1 MKLEQMIDR
10 IIAGCRL
17 MIARALEPVDGR
29 LKSLEAR
36 PLAAPVDRDGLAR
49 ELKESLSAELEKGI
63 RSIKP
68 QPTPDADQIA
78 KAMEPI
84 FSVWALGFERKADDI
99 LQRAIDRMPQP
110 KDGKDGERGVDG
122 RDGKDAFDLD
132 SFACEL
138 GEDGRTVTLSFRRG
152 DEVLSKSVKLPA
164 MLYKGVFAKGA
175 EYSENDVVT
184 YGGSMFI
191 ATKDAPDGAPGS
203 SDDWKLSV
211 KRGRDGKD
219 GRNGIDKTATVA
231 AKQQ

>member
-1 MKLEQMIDR
+1 MNFEKMIDS
-10 IIAGCRL
+10 IVAGTKA
-17 MIARALEPVDGR
+17 MIAKAISPLEDRIKV
-29 LKSLEAR
+29 LES
-36 PLAAPVDRDGLAR
+36 APPNATP
-49 ELKESLSAELEKGI
+49 SAEE
-63 RSIKP
+63 
-68 QPTPDADQIA
+68 IA

-99 LQRAIDRMPQP
+99 LQRAIDRMPKP
-110 KDGKDGERGVDG
+110 KDG
-122 RDGKDAFDLD
+122 RDGRDAFDLD
-132 SFACEL
+132 SFECSI
-138 GEDGRTVTLSFRRG
+138 GDDGRTVTLSFKRG
-152 DEVLSKSVKLPA
+152 EETISKSIKMPA
-164 MLYKGVFAKGA
+164 MLYKGVFSRGT

-219 GRNGIDKTATVA
+219 GRNGIDKTATVP